1 MNPGRGRGKRR
12 KRRDRAGTED
22 GTARRR
28 GAKRRCGD
36 LLNSI
41 SAATPLASAYESDTS
56 HFSPLTS
63 YASSPIP
70 ALPRVPS
77 VSVLGVPGVHGG
89 PTDVLMQNSLYLVNR
104 GVAGKNRVARGYDQ
118 FGFGAIEMR
127 AAVGNDSVG
136 TFCSAAQSTIT
147 HDTMKPHPD
156 WKCGYAIQDRVGRQR
171 K

>member
-1 MNPGRGRGKRR
+1 MGQRDGEGRNGDAAIFLTRSQ
-12 KRRDRAGTED
+12 
-22 GTARRR
+22 RRR
-28 GAKRRCGD
+28 HSPARM
-36 LLNSI
+36 SPI
-41 SAATPLASAYESDTS
+41 
-56 HFSPLTS
+56 PLTS
-63 YASSPIP
+63 HASSPIP

-147 HDTMKPHPD
+147 HDTMKRHPD